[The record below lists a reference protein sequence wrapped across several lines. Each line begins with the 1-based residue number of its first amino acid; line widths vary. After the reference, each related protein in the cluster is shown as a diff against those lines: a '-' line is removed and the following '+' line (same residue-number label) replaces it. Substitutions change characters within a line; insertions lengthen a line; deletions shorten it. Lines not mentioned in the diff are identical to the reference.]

1 MSNMMHW
8 VYLHG
13 NILAVL
19 VTIAVAILV
28 VCSLECVKCPKSE
41 KDDLFR
47 KHNL

>member
-8 VYLHG
+8 FHLHG

-19 VTIAVAILV
+19 VTIGVAILV
-28 VCSLECVKCPKSE
+28 VCSLECVKCPKCE